1 MLDAER
7 KVALALTYTNCLP
20 GLSLLKYVYHNNDEG
35 FRRMAS
41 ICSRHPDVHMW
52 ISFESGQTLLE
63 DTNLQSLV
71 VVVSAPQ
78 VGFAAMNNR
87 ETVEFRPAP
96 AATERGEDAKTGV
109 DDTHLGTEA
118 ENRPYFGY
126 SSVFCFWRLFY
137 VGFEITDSYLLQM
150 QIVCFI

>member
-1 MLDAER
+1 MVKAFEEWHLFAAGTR
-7 KVALALTYTNCLP
+7 MCICGLP
-20 GLSLLKYVYHNNDEG
+20 LNQGK
-35 FRRMAS
+35 
-41 ICSRHPDVHMW
+41 
-52 ISFESGQTLLE
+52 LLE

-126 SSVFCFWRLFY
+126 SSVFCFSRLFC
-137 VGFEITDSYLLQM
+137 FCLEITNSYLLQM

>member
-1 MLDAER
+1 M
-7 KVALALTYTNCLP
+7 
-20 GLSLLKYVYHNNDEG
+20 
-35 FRRMAS
+35 
-41 ICSRHPDVHMW
+41 
-52 ISFESGQTLLE
+52 E

-109 DDTHLGTEA
+109 DDT
-118 ENRPYFGY
+118 
-126 SSVFCFWRLFY
+126 
-137 VGFEITDSYLLQM
+137 I
-150 QIVCFI
+150 

>member
-1 MLDAER
+1 M
-7 KVALALTYTNCLP
+7 T
-20 GLSLLKYVYHNNDEG
+20 
-35 FRRMAS
+35 F
-41 ICSRHPDVHMW
+41 
-52 ISFESGQTLLE
+52 FESVHQGNQGNLE

-109 DDTHLGTEA
+109 DDT
-118 ENRPYFGY
+118 
-126 SSVFCFWRLFY
+126 
-137 VGFEITDSYLLQM
+137 I
-150 QIVCFI
+150 